1 MLRRSRLAGP
11 IGGRRVQRCVVGRS
25 RRWAVLVYRFAVTVL
40 AAVVVVAT
48 LTAMTSGRVPPV
60 LALATGL
67 AIGGIFRLAPVSA
80 LLSGLSNEGVV
91 TVGGMLVIAKGV
103 VQTGIVARATA
114 RLLARVTTVGEA
126 LSRLIVPV
134 GVASAL
140 INTTPLV
147 AMLIPASKQLQQTSG
162 VPARRVL
169 LPIAHATTLAGSVT
183 LIGTSSNLLIAG
195 IASDSHVKVSMLSF
209 AQVALPVCLVGWV
222 LLRLASPRMLRGE
235 ATVVPAAKH
244 WRVEV
249 PIAAGAISI
258 GKRPAEIGI
267 ERTQDYV
274 LDEIVRDEVTLP
286 STQTIAAGDV
296 LVFSASE
303 AGVSTLWQSPRFGL
317 LSQRLYAVS
326 VDVGEHG
333 TLRDLEDDDL
343 HVIAA
348 QTSKPLS
355 RTEALPGATVFV
367 TCPSAKAL
375 AAHDAFTVWA
385 DAAGRAPQPGK
396 TGTALAI
403 VVAVIVAASFGLA
416 PVALVALAG
425 ALLMVL
431 AGVLTP
437 RSAARALDWNVLFIL
452 AGSVGLAAIVVHSGL
467 SDLLARTIER
477 IAGGNVF
484 LVVIVFAVTT
494 TIMTNL
500 VTNAAAASILTPVAL
515 GIAAELRIDSVTLL
529 ALIATCIS
537 FTFLNPF
544 SHQSNLMVMEPGG
557 YSTRTFARFGIPL
570 VAACLA
576 AVVAVAWAILT
587 YR

>member
-1 MLRRSRLAGP
+1 
-11 IGGRRVQRCVVGRS
+11 
-25 RRWAVLVYRFAVTVL
+25 
-40 AAVVVVAT
+40 
-48 LTAMTSGRVPPV
+48 
-60 LALATGL
+60 
-67 AIGGIFRLAPVSA
+67 
-80 LLSGLSNEGVV
+80 
-91 TVGGMLVIAKGV
+91 
-103 VQTGIVARATA
+103 VQTGIVARATS
-114 RLLARVTTVGEA
+114 RLLASVTTVGQA

-147 AMLIPASKQLQQTSG
+147 AMLIPASKQLEQTNR

-195 IASDSHVKVSMLSF
+195 IASDTDVKVSMLSF
-209 AQVALPVCLVGWV
+209 APVALPVCLIGWV
-222 LLRLASPRMLRGE
+222 LLRLASPRMLSGE
-235 ATVVPAAKH
+235 VPVAPAVMH

-249 PIAAGAISI
+249 PIAPGAISI
-258 GKRPAEIGI
+258 GKRPADIGI
-267 ERTQDYV
+267 ERTQEYE
-274 LDEIVRDEVTLP
+274 LDAIVRDEATLP
-286 STQTIAAGDV
+286 TTQTIDAGDL
-296 LVFSASE
+296 LVFSASD

-333 TLRDLEDDDL
+333 TLRDLEDGDV

-355 RTEALPGATVFV
+355 RTTAMPGATVFV
-367 TCPSAKAL
+367 TCPSDKAL
-375 AAHDAFTVWA
+375 ARHDAFTVWA
-385 DAAGRAPQPGK
+385 DAAGRAPQPRK
-396 TGTALAI
+396 TTTAFGI
-403 VVAVIVAASFGLA
+403 VVAVVAAASFGLA
-416 PVALVALAG
+416 PVALVAIAG
-425 ALLMVL
+425 AVLMVL

-452 AGSVGLAAIVVHSGL
+452 ARSVGLAAIVVHSGL
-467 SDLLARTIER
+467 ADILTDTIEQ
-477 IAGGNVF
+477 IAGGNLF
-484 LVVIVFAVTT
+484 LVVVAFAATT

-500 VTNAAAASILTPVAL
+500 VTNAAAASILTPIAL
-515 GIAAELRIDSVTLL
+515 GIAAKLRIDPVTLL

-537 FTFLNPF
+537 FTFINPF

-557 YSTRTFARFGIPL
+557 YSTRTFARFGTPL

-576 AVVAVAWAILT
+576 AAIAVTWAILT
-587 YR
+587 YG